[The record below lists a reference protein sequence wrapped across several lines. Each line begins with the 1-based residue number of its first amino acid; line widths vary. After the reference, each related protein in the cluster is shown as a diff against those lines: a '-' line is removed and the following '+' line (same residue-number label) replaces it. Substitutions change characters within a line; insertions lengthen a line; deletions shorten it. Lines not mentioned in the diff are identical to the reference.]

1 MSIWA
6 DIHRRANGEQ
16 IRKEDY
22 FPCEVDCFAVG
33 NGTKLPK
40 KYSAL
45 TNIRMQ
51 KIVLV
56 FSKTPISPVV
66 WHYLDDHITF
76 KEYVWTY
83 KVGERD
89 VDEFRVLLNGIKEE
103 FGDFTYV
110 VDKDGEAKLSDK
122 SEKMI
127 EEFTKRIKKH
137 NEDVCGVPLR
147 NVSRFEDDW
156 L

>member
-1 MSIWA
+1 MSIWN
-6 DIHRRANGEQ
+6 DIRRRG
-16 IRKEDY
+16 IGVDLKKEDE
-22 FPCEVDCFAVG
+22 FPCYATFLLIG

-40 KYSAL
+40 QYSDL

-51 KIVLV
+51 KFML
-56 FSKTPISPVV
+56 FISSSPMVPNIGSLI
-66 WHYLDDHITF
+66 H

-89 VDEFRVLLNGIKEE
+89 IDKVKEMLINLKTD
-103 FGDFTYV
+103 FGDFTYIL
-110 VDKDGEAKLSDK
+110 DKDGKEKLTDK
-122 SEKMI
+122 SAKIM

-137 NEDVCGVPLR
+137 NEEVCGVPLR